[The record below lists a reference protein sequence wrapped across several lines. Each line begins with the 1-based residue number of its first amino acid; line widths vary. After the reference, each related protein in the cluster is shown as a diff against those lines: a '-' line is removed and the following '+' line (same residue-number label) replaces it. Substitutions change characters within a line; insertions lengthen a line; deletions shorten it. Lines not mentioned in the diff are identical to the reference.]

1 VGAVDQAGVNQIR
14 SYKIPRH
21 AESRNLPRGEQEMA
35 MALMQ
40 QGRTDKTLQLTSQ
53 GSE

>member
-1 VGAVDQAGVNQIR
+1 MAPVAANRIEGCTELDPI
-14 SYKIPRH
+14 
-21 AESRNLPRGEQEMA
+21 PRGEQEMA